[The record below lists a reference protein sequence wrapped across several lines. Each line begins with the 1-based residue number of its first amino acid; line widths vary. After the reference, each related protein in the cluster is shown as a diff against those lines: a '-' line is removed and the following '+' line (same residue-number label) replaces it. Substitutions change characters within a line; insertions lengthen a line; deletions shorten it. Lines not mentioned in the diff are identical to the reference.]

1 MRNDD
6 TIRRKRI
13 LFRCRHRGS
22 KESDLLLGRFAES
35 HIPDFDAAQLG
46 RLESL
51 LENDDPS
58 LYAWITGRQP
68 VPECYD
74 SDVMALLKD
83 FSKIN
88 VGS

>member
-22 KESDLLLGRFAES
+22 KESALLLGRFAES
-35 HIPDFDAAQLG
+35 HIPDFDAAQLD
-46 RLESL
+46 RFESL
-51 LENDDPS
+51 IENDDPS
-58 LYAWITGRQP
+58 LYAWITGRRL
-68 VPECYD
+68 VPPRYD

-83 FSKIN
+83 FSKTN
-88 VGS
+88 GGS

>member
-22 KESDLLLGRFAES
+22 KESDLLLGRFAEN
-35 HIPDFDAAQLG
+35 HIPDFDATQLG

-58 LYAWITGRQP
+58 LYAWITGRRP
-68 VPECYD
+68 VPPRYD

-83 FSKIN
+83 FSKTN